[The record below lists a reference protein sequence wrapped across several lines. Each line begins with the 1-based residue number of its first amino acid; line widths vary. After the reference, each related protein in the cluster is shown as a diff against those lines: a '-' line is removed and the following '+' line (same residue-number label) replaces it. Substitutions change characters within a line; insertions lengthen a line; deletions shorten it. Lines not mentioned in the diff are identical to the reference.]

1 MWNRDDGTLP
11 DVKVPVEN
19 ADCSDDQDCQSSRS
33 PLLYKARKMTKLSA
47 YGVGPEEDNAHDLNK
62 AVNVDNKDE
71 PVITAN
77 EPPSEDTINEVNEA
91 IDSQRGDYYT
101 NGNGNPAEKVEM
113 PAVAPAAK

>member
-1 MWNRDDGTLP
+1 
-11 DVKVPVEN
+11 
-19 ADCSDDQDCQSSRS
+19 
-33 PLLYKARKMTKLSA
+33 MTKLSA
-47 YGVGPEEDNAHDLNK
+47 YGVGPEEDNANDLNK
-62 AVNVDNKDE
+62 AVNVDDKDE

-77 EPPSEDTINEVNEA
+77 EPPSEDTIKEVNEA